1 MSRSG
6 GEKGLRLSGAGKL
19 GVPLEG
25 DQYVMGLFGLHQG
38 YEVPF
43 QISRWNVGFLETLQ
57 RVGASSHDDRE
68 TSWIFLSCGRILE
81 LQRRT
86 QGASRVAPGKSKLHS
101 SWEVELG
108 IALES
113 LQGQ

>member
-1 MSRSG
+1 
-6 GEKGLRLSGAGKL
+6 
-19 GVPLEG
+19 
-25 DQYVMGLFGLHQG
+25 MGLFGLHQG